1 LEDNSMG
8 LFRQNKPKLDFYT
21 LLLEH
26 SEKVYEA
33 YNLMVRSLNKN
44 DKNGYQKVTIYERE
58 ADDLRRILIDK
69 LNKTLITP
77 FDREDIY
84 TLSRA
89 VDDIIDALKSTV
101 EELDVFNLEPTAD
114 LIKMVSLLEN
124 GTLEI
129 RDALKNLKQYP
140 AVAMEHAKRA
150 KATENRMNHLYLE
163 SLAEIFDNA
172 KNSPGYMMKIREVY
186 RHLNRSADRCDD
198 AANVISDIIIKS
210 G

>member
-1 LEDNSMG
+1 MG

-44 DKNGYQKVTIYERE
+44 DKNGYQKVTIYELE

>member
-1 LEDNSMG
+1 MAIFGRRS
-8 LFRQNKPKLDFYT
+8 QPKLDFYT

-33 YNLMVRSLNKN
+33 YNLMVNSLKKN
-44 DKNGYQKVTIYERE
+44 DKNGYKKVVTYERE

-101 EELDVFNLEPTAD
+101 EELEVFNLEPTED

-129 RDALKNLKQYP
+129 RDALKNLKHYP
-140 AVAMEHAKRA
+140 GVAMEHAKRA
-150 KATENRMNHLYLE
+150 KATENQMNHLYLE
-163 SLAEIFDNA
+163 SLARVFDDSANT
-172 KNSPGYMMKIREVY
+172 PGYMMKIREVY

-198 AANVISDIIIKS
+198 AANVISDIIIKTS
-210 G
+210 

>member
-1 LEDNSMG
+1 MG
-8 LFRQNKPKLDFYT
+8 IFGQKKPKLDFYT

-26 SEKVYEA
+26 SQKVYEA

-44 DKNGYQKVTIYERE
+44 DKNGYKKVTVYERE

-84 TLSRA
+84 TLSRV

-129 RDALKNLKQYP
+129 RDALKNLKHYP

-150 KATENRMNHLYLE
+150 KATENQMNHLYLE
-163 SLAEIFDNA
+163 SLAEVFDNPE
-172 KNSPGYMMKIREVY
+172 NRPGYMMKIREVY

-198 AANVISDIIIKS
+198 AANVISDIIIKT

>member
-1 LEDNSMG
+1 
-8 LFRQNKPKLDFYT
+8 
-21 LLLEH
+21 
-26 SEKVYEA
+26 
-33 YNLMVRSLNKN
+33 MVRSLNKN
-44 DKNGYQKVTIYERE
+44 DKNGYIKVTSYERE

-101 EELDVFNLEPTAD
+101 EELDVFNLKPTAD
-114 LIKMVSLLEN
+114 LIKMVALLEK

-129 RDALKNLKQYP
+129 RDSLKNLRQYP

-150 KATENRMNHLYLE
+150 KATENQMNHLYLE
-163 SLAEIFDNA
+163 SLAEVFDNPD
-172 KNSPGYMMKIREVY
+172 NTPGYMMKIREVY

-198 AANVISDIIIKS
+198 AANVISDIIIKT

>member
-1 LEDNSMG
+1 MG

>member
-1 LEDNSMG
+1 MG
-8 LFRQNKPKLDFYT
+8 LFGQNKPKLDFYT

-89 VDDIIDALKSTV
+89 IDDIIDALKSTV

-172 KNSPGYMMKIREVY
+172 ENSPGYMMKIREVY